1 MSFRGDYCDLST
13 HLWGVKH
20 VVKERKGNARKVIK
34 PHHRASVLTFT
45 FSPLSLSLSPPF
57 FTVLYHFSPSQ
68 HQKPYYVLVKMDK
81 PLSQMFR

>member
-20 VVKERKGNARKVIK
+20 VVEERKGRARKVIK
-34 PHHRASVLTFT
+34 PHHRASILTLT
-45 FSPLSLSLSPPF
+45 FSPLSLLRSLS
-57 FTVLYHFSPSQ
+57 FSPSQ

>member
-1 MSFRGDYCDLST
+1 MSFRGDYCDLTT

-20 VVKERKGNARKVIK
+20 VVKERKGRARKVIK
-34 PHHRASVLTFT
+34 PNHRASVLTFT
-45 FSPLSLSLSPPF
+45 FSPSLLRSLS
-57 FTVLYHFSPSQ
+57 FSPLE

>member
-20 VVKERKGNARKVIK
+20 VVKGRKGKAREVIK
-34 PHHRASVLTFT
+34 PSAVLTFT
-45 FSPLSLSLSPPF
+45 FSPLSLLLSLS
-57 FTVLYHFSPSQ
+57 FSSSQ
-68 HQKPYYVLVKMDK
+68 HHKTYYVLVKMDK

>member
-20 VVKERKGNARKVIK
+20 VVKERKGKARKVIK
-34 PHHRASVLTFT
+34 TPSQSLCFNFHI
-45 FSPLSLSLSPPF
+45 FSPLSPPF
-57 FTVLYHFSPSQ
+57 SAVFFLTAPKAILCACQ
-68 HQKPYYVLVKMDK
+68 MDK

>member
-20 VVKERKGNARKVIK
+20 VVKERKGKARKVIK
-34 PHHRASVLTFT
+34 PHHRASVLTST
-45 FSPLSLSLSPPF
+45 FSPLSLLRSLPS
-57 FTVLYHFSPSQ
+57 SSSQ